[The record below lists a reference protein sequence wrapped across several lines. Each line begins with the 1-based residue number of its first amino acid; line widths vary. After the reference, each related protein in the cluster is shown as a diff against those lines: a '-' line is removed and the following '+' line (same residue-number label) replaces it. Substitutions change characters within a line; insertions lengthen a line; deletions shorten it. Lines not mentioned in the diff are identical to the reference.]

1 MIKRHLCY
9 ALKSNSRS
17 PQMTIKTLHA
27 RIVDLLSRRTHDH
40 ALDRA
45 PKSVEPPLEPD
56 LRDRV
61 DVWVNEGGAG
71 GEVNR

>member
-1 MIKRHLCY
+1 
-9 ALKSNSRS
+9 
-17 PQMTIKTLHA
+17 MTIKTLHA